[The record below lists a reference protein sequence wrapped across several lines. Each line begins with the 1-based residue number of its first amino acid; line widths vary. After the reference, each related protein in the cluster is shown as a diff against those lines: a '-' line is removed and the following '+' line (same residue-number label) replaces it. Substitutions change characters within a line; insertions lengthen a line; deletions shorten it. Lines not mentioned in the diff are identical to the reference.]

1 MARPKPQILLSKEI
15 SQEAG
20 IDILS
25 ASSLYAV
32 LYQDQPF
39 NVKQRYYTLKSQ
51 LNKYPKTVFPSS
63 APAENLAKKLNE
75 IFHTTDFAVTQIL

>member
-1 MARPKPQILLSKEI
+1 MPRPKPQILLSKDLTQETGIEI
-15 SQEAG
+15 LA
-20 IDILS
+20 

-39 NVKQRYYTLKSQ
+39 NIKQRYYSMKSQ
-51 LNKYPKTVFPSS
+51 LNKYPKTVFPNR
-63 APAENLAKKLNE
+63 APAENLAEKLNE